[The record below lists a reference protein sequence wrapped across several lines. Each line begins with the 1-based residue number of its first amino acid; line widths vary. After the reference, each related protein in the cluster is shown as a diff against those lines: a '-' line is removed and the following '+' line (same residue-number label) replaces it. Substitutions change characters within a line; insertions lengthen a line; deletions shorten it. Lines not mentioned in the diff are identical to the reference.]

1 MLDFKHQFSLN
12 IFTGLIMFTVLL
24 TYWMHHGIEWNSS
37 LRFVVEFSRREGLVA
52 VLSAARV
59 PGDVLRVEMVH
70 Q

>member
-1 MLDFKHQFSLN
+1 
-12 IFTGLIMFTVLL
+12 MFTVLL
-24 TYWMHHGIEWNSS
+24 TYWMHHGIEWNSR

-59 PGDVLRVEMVH
+59 LGDVLRVEMVH